1 MIMHI
6 PTEKHRQF
14 RLLPLM
20 ILFLFPLCS
29 SPQAAV
35 SGTAEGGPSWEA
47 LFDGKTL
54 QNWKIT
60 NFGGEGEVSVENGE
74 IILGIGNDLT
84 GVTWTGPLPR
94 MNYEVRL
101 LAKRRAGHDFFCGL
115 TFPVGESP
123 CTLIV
128 GGWGGRVVGLSSIDG
143 RDASENE
150 TGLMKNFTDNQ
161 WYAIRVRVTEQGI
174 EAWID
179 QEKVV
184 DLKTANHKLS
194 IRSEVSPSQPFGI
207 ATWRTKA
214 ALRDIQRRGLSGN
227 QQ

>member
-1 MIMHI
+1 MH
-6 PTEKHRQF
+6 TSTKKHRQF
-14 RLLPLM
+14 CLSPLIIPFLLPLCS
-20 ILFLFPLCS
+20 FP
-29 SPQAAV
+29 QVTV
-35 SGTAEGGPSWEA
+35 SGTAEGSPSWEA
-47 LFDGKTL
+47 LFDGKIL

-101 LAKRRAGHDFFCGL
+101 LAKRLAGHDFFCGL
-115 TFPVGESP
+115 TFPVGQSS

-143 RDASENE
+143 SDASENE

-179 QEKVV
+179 QEKLV
-184 DLKTANHKLS
+184 DLKTAKHKLS
-194 IRSEVSPSQPFGI
+194 IRYEVSPSQPFGI

>member
-6 PTEKHRQF
+6 PTKKHRRF
-14 RLLPLM
+14 CLLQLIIP
-20 ILFLFPLCS
+20 FLLPLCS
-29 SPQAAV
+29 SPQAKGL
-35 SGTAEGGPSWEA
+35 GTAEGGSTWEA

-54 QNWKIT
+54 QNWQIT

-84 GVTWTGPLPR
+84 GITWSAPLPR
-94 MNYEVRL
+94 MNYEIRL
-101 LAKRRAGHDFFCGL
+101 LAKRLAGHDFFCGL
-115 TFPVGESP
+115 TFPVGQSP

-179 QEKVV
+179 QENVV
-184 DLKTANHKLS
+184 DLKTAKHKLS

-214 ALRDIQRRGLSGN
+214 ALRDIQRRVLTGD
-227 QQ
+227 Q